1 MNAAVLSML
10 RQRPPF
16 LFVSS
21 FERLAG
27 EIGVQTIYHVTGA
40 EPFFEGHFPG
50 EPVFPGVLT
59 IEAMAQAARIAL
71 ADHFGSRKAGYLVG
85 VERARFSKPIIPP
98 NDLRITARLEQVD
111 TALQR
116 GFITARCTAFIGRKR
131 AAKADVNLS
140 IRDQ

>member
-1 MNAAVLSML
+1 MNAADLTML

-21 FERLAG
+21 FERLEG
-27 EIGVQTIYHVTGA
+27 ESGVQTIYHVTGH
-40 EPFFEGHFPG
+40 ESFFEGHFPG

-98 NDLRITARLEQVD
+98 TDLRITARLEQVD

-116 GFITARCTAFIGRKR
+116 GFVTARCTAFIGRQR
-131 AAKADVNLS
+131 AARADVILS